1 MLEPAWLAY
10 TQPRQLG
17 KAGSRPLVITSSW
30 DTAGYLAWGPSLS
43 TKGKTVG
50 LNQRILR
57 KALFFEG
64 ELNGRRT
71 ILIDGYKFQGYWRES
86 LEGQV
91 GIRIFQDT
99 CEDVAREKSF
109 WKVKTMWGKTYFGKT
124 LIIATGTFLGGRVEI
139 GSEEFSG
146 GRPGEMGS
154 ARLEKALRVLGAEF
168 YLTKE
173 EAGSTIGADGIEWG
187 KLGTVDEALGFCWTE
202 TRDKKRA
209 YIEPI
214 DRGGKEFYLRLPG
227 GHNRKSAPLNLLPGL
242 KKAQIVR
249 PAYTVFYPVIGQDQ
263 LRDTQESKFAEGL
276 FFAGRVSGAQGYAES
291 ALQGSRAGC
300 GAAKKVSRET

>member
-1 MLEPAWLAY
+1 M
-10 TQPRQLG
+10 
-17 KAGSRPLVITSSW
+17 AGLHATEAARKSGARPLVITSSW

-43 TKGKTVG
+43 VKGGPGG
-50 LNQRILR
+50 LNQKILR
-57 KALFFEG
+57 KALFYEG
-64 ELNGRRT
+64 ELNGRT

-86 LEGQV
+86 LERQA

-99 CEDVAREKSF
+99 CEDVTREKSF
-109 WKVKTMWGKTYFGKT
+109 WKVRTMWGKTYFGKT

-139 GSEEFSG
+139 GSEEFAG
-146 GRPGEMGS
+146 GRPGESGS
-154 ARLEKALRVLGAEF
+154 ARLEKALRVLGSEF

-173 EAGSTIGADGIEWG
+173 EAGPIIGVDGIEWE

-202 TRDKKRA
+202 TSDKKRV

-227 GHNRKSAPLNLLPGL
+227 GQTRKSASLNLLPGL
-242 KKAQIVR
+242 KKAQTVR
-249 PAYTVFYPVIGQDQ
+249 PAYTVFYQAIGQDQ
-263 LRDTQESKFAEGL
+263 LRETQESKFADGL
-276 FFAGRVSGAQGYAES
+276 FFAGRVNGAQSYAES